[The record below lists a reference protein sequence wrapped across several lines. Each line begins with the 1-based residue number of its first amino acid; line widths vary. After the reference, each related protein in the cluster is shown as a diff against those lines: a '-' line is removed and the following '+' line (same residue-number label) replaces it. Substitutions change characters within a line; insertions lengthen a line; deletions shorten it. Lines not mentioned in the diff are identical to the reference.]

1 MLSMSLLNAL
11 DVESCL
17 GLLLVSLLIFD
28 FWKSKNAP
36 NFPPGPWSFPF
47 LGNVFAGFDC
57 RAMDEVAAKFG
68 NICSLR
74 VGYDKIVLVSGY
86 ERVKEVLETQGDY
99 FLDRVRS
106 LPFKQVVQGNGISL
120 SSGYKWRKQRHFTSF
135 HLKAFAEGK
144 NALERHVQQECIYLC
159 QSIEEEQGS
168 PFNPHDILNNATV
181 NVIGCF
187 AFGKLSDD
195 GFVDFRN
202 LLVNSDSMFIENIP
216 QIQFYNAFP
225 GIVKRFYGPHKTAL
239 LNYAKLSAF
248 IKKQIE
254 KHKKDWDPFD
264 HRDFID
270 AYIGEI
276 DKRRKD
282 TEAAFTGENL
292 ACITVDLLKTG
303 TQTMTDTLRWA
314 LLLMTKYPDVQKKVQ
329 DEIDCVIG
337 KWRQPCLVDRVK
349 MPYTDAVLHET
360 QRVSNI
366 FPLTA
371 PRLTSRDSV
380 LAGYFIPQGTLV
392 ICHLSSVLKDPSQ
405 WEKPDQFYPE
415 HFLDDRRNFRKR
427 DAFYAF
433 SAGKRSCLGEQLARN
448 TLFLFFTSL
457 LQRFSFSAPEGLGP
471 HCKDQEQIKM
481 SQESSQIFVS
491 LRQEKRESDLN

>member
-1 MLSMSLLNAL
+1 MLLLSLLNAL
-11 DVESCL
+11 DVKSYL

-36 NFPPGPWSFPF
+36 HFPPGPWGFPF
-47 LGNVFAGFDC
+47 LGNVFMDFGC
-57 RAMDEVAAKFG
+57 RAMDQVAAKFG
-68 NICSLR
+68 NIFSLR

-86 ERVKEVLETQGDY
+86 EWVKEVLVTQGDN
-99 FLDRVRS
+99 FLDRAMS
-106 LPFKQVVQGNGISL
+106 PLFKEVFQGNGISL
-120 SSGYKWRKQRHFTSF
+120 NSGYKWRKQRHFTAF

-144 NALERHVQQECIYLC
+144 NALDLHIQQECVFLC
-159 QSIEEEQGS
+159 QTFEKEQGC
-168 PFNPHDILNNATV
+168 PFNPHDTLNNAAA
-181 NVIGCF
+181 NVLGCF
-187 AFGKLSDD
+187 VFGKCFDYN
-195 GFVDFRN
+195 FTDFQN
-202 LLVNSDSMFIENIP
+202 LLLNSDSMFIENIP

-225 GIVKRFYGPHKTAL
+225 GLAERFYGSHKTIQS
-239 LNYAKLSAF
+239 NYTKLTAF

-270 AYIGEI
+270 AYIEEI

-282 TEAAFTGENL
+282 TEAAFTVDNL
-292 ACITVDLLKTG
+292 ACITVDLFMAG

-314 LLLMTKYPDVQKKVQ
+314 LLLMIKYPKVQKKVQ

-337 KWRQPCLVDRVK
+337 KSRQPCLVDRAT
-349 MPYTDAVLHET
+349 MPYTDAVIHET

-366 FPLTA
+366 LPLIA

-380 LAGYFIPQGTLV
+380 LAGYFIPKGTMV
-392 ICHLSSVLKDPSQ
+392 ICNLSSVLKDSSQ
-405 WEKPDQFYPE
+405 WEKPEEFYPE
-415 HFLDDRRNFRKR
+415 HFLDDQRNFRKR
-427 DAFYAF
+427 EAFYPF

-457 LQRFSFSAPEGLGP
+457 LQRFSFSPPDGLEP
-471 HCKDQEQIKM
+471 CLEAQEKGKTCPKPFQIR
-481 SQESSQIFVS
+481 VS
-491 LRQEKRESDLN
+491 LR

>member
-1 MLSMSLLNAL
+1 MLLMSLLNAL
-11 DVESCL
+11 DVKSCL
-17 GLLLVSLLIFD
+17 GLLLIALLIFD
-28 FWKSKNAP
+28 FWKSKKAP

-47 LGNVFAGFDC
+47 LGNVFIGFDC
-57 RAMDEVAAKFG
+57 RVMDEVAAKFG
-68 NICSLR
+68 NIFSLR

-86 ERVKEVLETQGDY
+86 EWVKEVLVTQGDY
-99 FLDRVRS
+99 FLDRIIS
-106 LPFKQVVQGNGISL
+106 PPFKEVVQGNGISL
-120 SSGYKWRKQRHFTSF
+120 SSGYKWRKQRHFTAF

-144 NALERHVQQECIYLC
+144 NALEHHIQQECINLC
-159 QSIEEEQGS
+159 QSFEEKQGS
-168 PFNPHDILNNATV
+168 PFNPHDILNNASV

-187 AFGKLSDD
+187 VFGKRFDD
-195 GFVDFRN
+195 NFTDFQN
-202 LLVNSDSMFIENIP
+202 LLLNSDSMFIENIP

-239 LNYAKLSAF
+239 LNYSKLSAF

-254 KHKKDWDPFD
+254 KHKKDWDPFY

-282 TEAAFTGENL
+282 AEAAFTGDNL

-314 LLLMTKYPDVQKKVQ
+314 LLLMIKYPNIQNKVQ

-337 KWRQPCLVDRVK
+337 KWRQPCLVDRAS

-366 FPLTA
+366 LPLTA
-371 PRLTSRDSV
+371 PRLTSRDSI
-380 LAGYFIPQGTLV
+380 LAGYFIPKGTLV
-392 ICHLSSVLKDPSQ
+392 ICNLSSVLKDPSQ
-405 WEKPDQFYPE
+405 WEKPDQFYPG
-415 HFLDDRRNFRKR
+415 HFLDDQRNFRKR
-427 DAFYAF
+427 EAFYPF

-457 LQRFSFSAPEGLGP
+457 LQRFSFSVPEGLGP
-471 HCKDQEQIKM
+471 CFKDQEQVKT
-481 SQESSQIFVS
+481 SQEPSQIFVS
-491 LRQEKRESDLN
+491 LR